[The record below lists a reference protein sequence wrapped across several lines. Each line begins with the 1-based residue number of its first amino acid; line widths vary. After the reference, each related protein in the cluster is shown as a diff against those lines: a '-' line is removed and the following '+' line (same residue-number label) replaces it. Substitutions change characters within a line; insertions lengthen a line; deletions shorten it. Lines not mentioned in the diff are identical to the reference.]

1 MAALARPRPSPML
14 TPADLEARLAAV
26 RLLAMDVDGVLTDGR
41 IIWSAGGS
49 ELIETKAFDVK
60 DGLGISLARAG
71 GIRIAWITGRASALV
86 AHRARELHVERLL
99 ERVRDKGAALVELG
113 AEWGIAAAETA
124 FIGDDLNDLLAF
136 RRAGLRIAVADA
148 TKEVREAADWVTAA
162 PGGRGAVREV
172 VEALLQARG
181 VWEAAQERFL
191 TALVDPPAGFDPLPG
206 AGAQ

>member
-41 IIWSAGGS
+41 ILWSAGGC

-60 DGLGISLARAG
+60 DGLGISLARAD

-86 AHRARELHVERLL
+86 AQRARELHVERLL
-99 ERVRDKGAALVELG
+99 ERVRDKGAALISLG
-113 AEWGIAAAETA
+113 AEWGIAAPETA

-136 RRAGLRIAVADA
+136 RCAGLRIAVADGA
-148 TKEVREAADWVTAA
+148 KEVRAAADWVTTA

-181 VWEAAQERFL
+181 AWETAQERFL
-191 TALVDPPAGFDPLPG
+191 TALVDPLAGFDPLPG